1 MPEALGRLADSEP
14 NSPDTDS
21 EPNGSD
27 ADRAHMAKIQDRKE
41 ERNVYIYPKSTIS

>member
-1 MPEALGRLADSEP
+1 MPDALGRLADSGT